1 MNDVTSALVIIA
13 IFVLGSFAVGMMP
26 GLRSKLSYEQWAVG
40 GRNFGRWLNWF
51 ILAGE
56 IYTAFTFLGASGW
69 AYSKGAP
76 VFYIAGYG
84 GLAYMVGYYIL
95 PAIAPV
101 GRRYGLMT
109 QADLVEHI
117 YDSRV
122 LGILVAIIS
131 VCFLLPYMELQL
143 SGLGLIIEACSYG
156 ALNRVWAMIIA
167 FALVATFVSVSG
179 LKGVASTA
187 VIKDS
192 IMIVAVVGFGVY
204 LPIHYFGSFRGTFA
218 ALEVAKPGFMVL
230 PGATKNLDVSWMMS
244 TLALTSLGFYM
255 WPHLTANSFSARNP
269 EVLKHNAV
277 YLPLYQ
283 LCMLFPMMIGFTA
296 LLVMVPALKT
306 PDMAF
311 IALVR
316 HTFPGWALGLVGG
329 AGALACM
336 IPAADLLLSTSMIF
350 SRNVYARTRGGEVS
364 AEALGRLA
372 KQVVVALALI
382 ALALSIFL
390 PNMLV
395 NLLLTGYA
403 GVTQFFPLIVLGVY
417 WKRANKIAA
426 FCGVGVGEFIV
437 FYTILHHL
445 DPMPIW
451 GLHIN
456 AGFLALVVN
465 MVIFVALSLAFAPQ
479 RSVSVY
485 DATQAPEDPKP
496 MEA

>member
-1 MNDVTSALVIIA
+1 
-13 IFVLGSFAVGMMP
+13 
-26 GLRSKLSYEQWAVG
+26 
-40 GRNFGRWLNWF
+40 
-51 ILAGE
+51 
-56 IYTAFTFLGASGW
+56 
-69 AYSKGAP
+69 
-76 VFYIAGYG
+76 
-84 GLAYMVGYYIL
+84 
-95 PAIAPV
+95 
-101 GRRYGLMT
+101 
-109 QADLVEHI
+109 
-117 YDSRV
+117 
-122 LGILVAIIS
+122 
-131 VCFLLPYMELQL
+131 
-143 SGLGLIIEACSYG
+143 
-156 ALNRVWAMIIA
+156 
-167 FALVATFVSVSG
+167 
-179 LKGVASTA
+179 
-187 VIKDS
+187 
-192 IMIVAVVGFGVY
+192 
-204 LPIHYFGSFRGTFA
+204 
-218 ALEVAKPGFMVL
+218 
-230 PGATKNLDVSWMMS
+230 
-244 TLALTSLGFYM
+244 
-255 WPHLTANSFSARNP
+255 
-269 EVLKHNAV
+269 
-277 YLPLYQ
+277 
-283 LCMLFPMMIGFTA
+283 
-296 LLVMVPALKT
+296 MVPALKT

-350 SRNVYARTRGGEVS
+350 SRNVYARTRGGNVS

-465 MVIFVALSLAFAPQ
+465 MVVFVLLSLVFAPQ

-485 DATQAPEDPKP
+485 DAVHNTPEPDAKP
-496 MEA
+496 VVG